1 MVDSP
6 VTHPPLPD
14 TNPPAQIEPSP
25 VPSLPPRPLRA
36 VARLPTFAALRFR
49 EYRLVFGAQLGNSM
63 VVNMDQVARGW
74 LMYDLTGSTVQL
86 GLVTGVKI
94 VPGLVLAPIA
104 GVMADR
110 YDRRIQLIA
119 AQSVSASM
127 NLLLAVLILSG
138 HVAAWHLYATGL
150 VVAIVQVFEIPARQS
165 LLGES
170 VDRAYLTNAIGLN
183 SIVNNVC
190 RSLGPAVAGGLIAVV
205 GPGASYAVQGL
216 IYVFSIVWTVQLRL
230 ASPAYTATRV
240 AAGSIWAGTVE
251 GWRYIGG
258 NPAIRGSMTM
268 LMLVAVFGTSFIAI
282 FPALAKDVL
291 NVDSTG
297 QGLLVTG
304 LGMGALLSAILLA
317 THGDRVPKGKFMLA
331 GGILYGVGQIA
342 VGLSPW
348 FGVSFALMVAL
359 GICSVTCTALIN
371 TVIQGH
377 AAQHMR
383 GRVMSM
389 FQQGQVATTLGG
401 LLIGAV
407 AAFVGVQWAIVIM
420 GIGCVVGVVVVGLAM
435 PEVRAIK
442 Q

>member
-1 MVDSP
+1 MSPKEP
-6 VTHPPLPD
+6 VTTTPLSAPKQS
-14 TNPPAQIEPSP
+14 PAPGM
-25 VPSLPPRPLRA
+25 LRV
-36 VARLPTFAALRFR
+36 VARAPTFAALRFR
-49 EYRLVFGAQLGNSM
+49 EYRLIFGAQLGNSM

-86 GLVTGVKI
+86 GLVTSVKI
-94 VPGLVLAPIA
+94 VPGLLLAPIA

-119 AQSVSASM
+119 AQSLSATM
-127 NLLLAVLILSG
+127 NLLLAILILTG
-138 HVAAWHLYATGL
+138 LVAPWHLYATGL

-170 VDRAYLTNAIGLN
+170 VDRAFLTNAIGLN

-216 IYVFSIVWTVQLRL
+216 IYVFSIMWTVQLRL
-230 ASPAYTATRV
+230 ASRASTMRV
-240 AAGSIWAGTVE
+240 ATGSIWAGTVE

-268 LMLVAVFGTSFIAI
+268 LMLVAVFGTSFVAI

-304 LGMGALLSAILLA
+304 LGMGALVSAILLA

-331 GGILYGVGQIA
+331 GGILFGIGQVA
-342 VGLSPW
+342 VGLSSW
-348 FGVSFALMVAL
+348 FAVSFALMVAL

-401 LLIGAV
+401 LLIGAL
-407 AAFVGVQWAIVIM
+407 AAIVGVQWAIVIM
-420 GIGCVVGVVVVGLAM
+420 GIGCVLGVIVVGLAM